1 MKATRKLI
9 PALAMLLVAAVV
21 MSSASYAWFTMSR
34 QVTAQGMNVT
44 VTAPNNLMIKPTGVD
59 NDSDYA
65 EIAKLTASDIV
76 LVPASS
82 TSGKAGQIYCVAPG
96 QAVKPSDG
104 SLFTDGTHKT
114 KLTVGSAAESN
125 TEGAYYDFKYTIKSD
140 GGQEVKVVVSSVT
153 ATIKADQDGT
163 KSVKPVRIAVMKA
176 DADTAQDSVIKI
188 FNPNSGKHHNQKET
202 GHESDAPTAV
212 TSIDGEHEGYPTLA
226 NVTYTTPAANSGDTN
241 FIVTLTAQNPTAD
254 IIIRVWYE
262 GEDTECVVA
271 SGANAN
277 FDITVVL
284 ADVASLG

>member
-44 VTAPNNLMIKPTGVD
+44 VTAPNNLMIKEFNAD
-59 NDSDYA
+59 DSTYA
-65 EIAKLTASDIV
+65 ELTELTASNIV

-82 TSGKAGQIYCVAPG
+82 TSGIAGRIYCVAPG

-104 SLFTDGTHKT
+104 SLFTSGDHRT

-140 GGQEVKVVVSSVT
+140 GGQEVKVVVKEVE
-153 ATIKADQDGT
+153 ATLRSTSPSGT
-163 KSVKPVRIAVMKA
+163 SAVPVRIAVMKS
-176 DADTAQDSVIKI
+176 DESGLHI
-188 FNPNSGKHHNQKET
+188 FNPNSGKHHNQKEN

-212 TSIDGEHEGYPTLA
+212 TSIDGEREGYPTLA

-241 FIVTLTAQNPTAD
+241 FIVTLTDTAPTAD

-262 GEDTECVVA
+262 GEDTDCIVA
-271 SGANAN
+271 KGAKAN
-277 FDITVVL
+277 FDIKVVL
-284 ADVASLG
+284 ADVASLTPTT

>member
-96 QAVKPSDG
+96 QAVKPSSGALYDDKT
-104 SLFTDGTHKT
+104 LLMAGTEAT
-114 KLTVGSAAESN
+114 STN
-125 TEGAYYDFKYTIKSD
+125 EGAYYDFKYTIKSD
-140 GGQEVKVVVSSVT
+140 GDQPVSVVVSSVT
-153 ATIKADQDGT
+153 AEINTVKPGQTG
-163 KSVKPVRIAVMKA
+163 KSAKPVRIAVMK
-176 DADTAQDSVIKI
+176 DDENGLCI
-188 FNPNSGKHHNQKET
+188 FNPNNGEHHNVGQAVASLNKTQDSDLT
-202 GHESDAPTAV
+202 GLAVLDAV
-212 TSIDGEHEGYPTLA
+212 EYK
-226 NVTYTTPAANSGDTN
+226 TPAQYNNDGN
-241 FIVTLTAQNPTAD
+241 VIVTLNNGNNFTAN

-262 GEDTECVVA
+262 GEDKDCIVA
-271 SGANAN
+271 KGANAN

-284 ADVASLG
+284 ADVASLDAPASP